1 MAHLEK
7 VRGVVPSKRALTPL
21 FVNFAG
27 YAFRHQ
33 NITDIFKSL
42 LSLVLDDPEQV
53 KRYSMHSWRIYLACA
68 LLEAGASDGTIQTML
83 RWRSDEAL
91 RIYARINDS
100 KYADWLVQASQAK
113 VSSVRTTT
121 LADHM
126 AKSGVVGG
134 IHQAAFSDAWLRQ
147 AAKAT
152 VTETSKANIPEVDDS
167 AMYANLNSGF
177 RALMAAAEKED
188 EA

>member
-1 MAHLEK
+1 
-7 VRGVVPSKRALTPL
+7 
-21 FVNFAG
+21 
-27 YAFRHQ
+27 
-33 NITDIFKSL
+33 
-42 LSLVLDDPEQV
+42 
-53 KRYSMHSWRIYLACA
+53 
-68 LLEAGASDGTIQTML
+68 
-83 RWRSDEAL
+83 
-91 RIYARINDS
+91 
-100 KYADWLVQASQAK
+100 
-113 VSSVRTTT
+113 
-121 LADHM
+121 M

-177 RALMAAAEKED
+177 RELMAAAEKED